1 MRICCRLSTVL
12 HMTQTTG
19 GNAATAGRLVLLR
32 HGQTVWSESGQH
44 TGRTDIP
51 LTAEGERQARD
62 AGTRIQTAFPQGFGE
77 NCVYASPLK
86 RAQQTASLAGFAP
99 RTLPALAEW
108 DYGRAEGRTRQTIAQ
123 LHGGSWELWNDGPDA
138 LSPTMEGDWTETLPD
153 DCAGLILVGGMS
165 WATPEAERIVPLVR
179 EALSHGILVGA
190 ICNAAS
196 FLAAHGFLNGVRHTG
211 NGLEMLREWG
221 GANYT
226 GEKLYQERQAVRDGN
241 VVTANGS
248 GYLEFTRECLLAL
261 EADTPEQ
268 IAASYAFNKHGF
280 YQE

>member
-62 AGTRIQTAFPQGFGE
+62 AGTRIQTAFPQGYGE

-108 DYGRAEGRTRQTIAQ
+108 DYGRAEGRTRQEVSAV
-123 LHGGSWELWNDGPDA
+123 GGFAWDVWRDGPQA
-138 LSPTMEGDWTETLPD
+138 LPESLEGDWIETCRTASRCP
-153 DCAGLILVGGMS
+153 C
-165 WATPEAERIVPLVR
+165 TTVR
-179 EALSHGILVGA
+179 VRRWRKLRR
-190 ICNAAS
+190 
-196 FLAAHGFLNGVRHTG
+196 AHVRRSPRSNRCST
-211 NGLEMLREWG
+211 LETMCCWWRMR
-221 GANYT
+221 T
-226 GEKLYQERQAVRDGN
+226 FFV
-241 VVTANGS
+241 S
-248 GYLEFTRECLLAL
+248 
-261 EADTPEQ
+261 
-268 IAASYAFNKHGF
+268 
-280 YQE
+280 

>member
-1 MRICCRLSTVL
+1 MKKEVLFLLLDDFADWESAFLATGLNTGLTMAGGGTPYTSRTLTPTKKQVRSIGGLVVTVDY
-12 HMTQTTG
+12 T
-19 GNAATAGRLVLLR
+19 AATMP
-32 HGQTVWSESGQH
+32 E
-44 TGRTDIP
+44 D
-51 LTAEGERQARD
+51 
-62 AGTRIQTAFPQGFGE
+62 
-77 NCVYASPLK
+77 YA
-86 RAQQTASLAGFAP
+86 A
-99 RTLPALAEW
+99 
-108 DYGRAEGRTRQTIAQ
+108 
-123 LHGGSWELWNDGPDA
+123 
-138 LSPTMEGDWTETLPD
+138 
-153 DCAGLILVGGMS
+153 LILVGGMAWQS
-165 WATPEAERIVPLVR
+165 EEAQRVVPIV
-179 EALSHGILVGA
+179 EAALARGVLVGA

>member
-1 MRICCRLSTVL
+1 MEKEIVF
-12 HMTQTTG
+12 
-19 GNAATAGRLVLLR
+19 VLLDEFADWEAAFLAPALCSGVMPGR
-32 HGQTVWSESGQH
+32 PGSYAAKYMSPDGESVRSIGGLRV
-44 TGRTDIP
+44 TPDY
-51 LTAEGERQARD
+51 D
-62 AGTRIQTAFPQGFGE
+62 A
-77 NCVYASPLK
+77 S
-86 RAQQTASLAGFAP
+86 
-99 RTLPALAEW
+99 TLPE
-108 DYGRAEGRTRQTIAQ
+108 
-123 LHGGSWELWNDGPDA
+123 S
-138 LSPTMEGDWTETLPD
+138 
-153 DCAGLILVGGMS
+153 CAGLILVGGMS

>member
-1 MRICCRLSTVL
+1 MKTVL
-12 HMTQTTG
+12 F
-19 GNAATAGRLVLLR
+19 VLLD
-32 HGQTVWSESGQH
+32 QFADWES
-44 TGRTDIP
+44 
-51 LTAEGERQARD
+51 
-62 AGTRIQTAFPQGFGE
+62 AF
-77 NCVYASPLK
+77 
-86 RAQQTASLAGFAP
+86 LA
-99 RTLPALAEW
+99 PALRGGVMP
-108 DYGRAEGRTRQTIAQ
+108 GRPGRHAVRYATP
-123 LHGGSWELWNDGPDA
+123 GGVPVRS
-138 LSPTMEGDWTETLPD
+138 
-153 DCAGLILVGGMS
+153 IGGMT
-165 WATPEAERIVPLVR
+165 WATPETERIVPLVR

>member
-1 MRICCRLSTVL
+1 
-12 HMTQTTG
+12 MTQTTG

-108 DYGRAEGRTRQTIAQ
+108 
-123 LHGGSWELWNDGPDA
+123 ELWNDGPDA

-153 DCAGLILVGGMS
+153 GEQVPVHNGPGESLSDVYDRVQQAIDQ
-165 WATPEAERIVPLVR
+165 AVPLMESGHSVLFVAHAHVLR
-179 EALSHGILVGA
+179 ILTARWLGVDPHFARLLRLDTAHYSILSVYKGDRVI
-190 ICNAAS
+190 
-196 FLAAHGFLNGVRHTG
+196 
-211 NGLEMLREWG
+211 
-221 GANYT
+221 
-226 GEKLYQERQAVRDGN
+226 ERWN
-241 VVTANGS
+241 
-248 GYLEFTRECLLAL
+248 C
-261 EADTPEQ
+261 
-268 IAASYAFNKHGF
+268 
-280 YQE
+280 

>member
-153 DCAGLILVGGMS
+153 GEQVPVHNGPGRV
-165 WATPEAERIVPLVR
+165 AERRL
-179 EALSHGILVGA
+179 
-190 ICNAAS
+190 
-196 FLAAHGFLNGVRHTG
+196 
-211 NGLEMLREWG
+211 
-221 GANYT
+221 
-226 GEKLYQERQAVRDGN
+226 
-241 VVTANGS
+241 
-248 GYLEFTRECLLAL
+248 
-261 EADTPEQ
+261 
-268 IAASYAFNKHGF
+268 
-280 YQE
+280 

>member
-1 MRICCRLSTVL
+1 MKKEVLFLLLDDFADWEGAFLATGLNTGLTMAGGGTPYVSRTLTPTKKQVRSIGGLVVTVDY
-12 HMTQTTG
+12 T
-19 GNAATAGRLVLLR
+19 AATMP
-32 HGQTVWSESGQH
+32 E
-44 TGRTDIP
+44 D
-51 LTAEGERQARD
+51 
-62 AGTRIQTAFPQGFGE
+62 
-77 NCVYASPLK
+77 YA
-86 RAQQTASLAGFAP
+86 A
-99 RTLPALAEW
+99 
-108 DYGRAEGRTRQTIAQ
+108 
-123 LHGGSWELWNDGPDA
+123 
-138 LSPTMEGDWTETLPD
+138 
-153 DCAGLILVGGMS
+153 LILVGGMQWQS
-165 WATPEAERIVPLVR
+165 EEARRVVPVV
-179 EALSHGILVGA
+179 EAALARGILVGA

-226 GEKLYQERQAVRDGN
+226 DEKLYQERQAVRDGN

>member
-99 RTLPALAEW
+99 RTMPALAEW

-153 DCAGLILVGGMS
+153 GEQVPVHNGPGESLSDVYDRVQQAIDQ
-165 WATPEAERIVPLVR
+165 AVPLMESGHSVLFVAHAHVLR
-179 EALSHGILVGA
+179 ILTARWLGVDPHFARLLRLDTAHYSILSVYKGDRVI
-190 ICNAAS
+190 
-196 FLAAHGFLNGVRHTG
+196 
-211 NGLEMLREWG
+211 
-221 GANYT
+221 
-226 GEKLYQERQAVRDGN
+226 ERWN
-241 VVTANGS
+241 
-248 GYLEFTRECLLAL
+248 C
-261 EADTPEQ
+261 
-268 IAASYAFNKHGF
+268 
-280 YQE
+280 